1 MGLLKKAHVKPI
13 ALTSSNDT
21 KFAEVLSRLML
32 VDYITIDTPNAFGY
46 AAGLVGRLF
55 KNKFYKVLI
64 VEDSL
69 TAAIILEEMLNLLN
83 F

>member
-1 MGLLKKAHVKPI
+1 
-13 ALTSSNDT
+13 
-21 KFAEVLSRLML
+21 ML
-32 VDYITIDTPNAFGY
+32 VDYITIDTPNAFDY

-69 TAAIILEEMLNLLN
+69 TADIILEEMLNLLN